1 MSELGKEFRVAFY
14 IRNYNLGP
22 TDVVV
27 VVVITSS
34 EMAIRITRWARKPKE
49 QKY

>member
-27 VVVITSS
+27 VVVVITSS
-34 EMAIRITRWARKPKE
+34 EMAIRITR
-49 QKY
+49 